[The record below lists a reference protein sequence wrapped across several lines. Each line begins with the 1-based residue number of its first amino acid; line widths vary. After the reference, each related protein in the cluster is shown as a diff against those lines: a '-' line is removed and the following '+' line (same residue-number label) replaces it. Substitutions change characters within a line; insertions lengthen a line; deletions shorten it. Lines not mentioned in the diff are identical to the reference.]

1 MSAKPR
7 PARRRTPA
15 AVKTARHAGG
25 GLRWSGTPLELYKPL
40 DTDGDWA
47 GISRQV
53 LYAGS
58 RGAATSF
65 DVRYFELIG
74 SARSSLERHRHAHVV
89 VGLHGR
95 GRVLIGRRWR
105 RLGPLDA
112 CYIGP
117 SVAHQLRSDGAEPFG
132 FLCVV
137 DAVRD
142 QGKPLHRARGAARP
156 RKTAPGKS
164 RASK

>member
-1 MSAKPR
+1 V
-7 PARRRTPA
+7 
-15 AVKTARHAGG
+15 VKSVQPGG
-25 GLRWSGTPLELYKPL
+25 VGLRWSATPLELYKPL
-40 DTDGDWA
+40 DADGDWA

-65 DVRYFELIG
+65 DVRYFELSA

-89 VGLHGR
+89 VALSGR
-95 GRVLIGRRWR
+95 GRVRIGRRWH

-117 SVAHQLRSDGAEPFG
+117 SVAHQLRSEGPEPFG

-142 QGKPLHRARGAARP
+142 SPAARARNQGRPLHEKGRAQRRRAATRE
-156 RKTAPGKS
+156 PGG
-164 RASK
+164 SK